1 MKGTVVFSG
10 YSAFYKLK
18 RKKFLVALD
27 NISLQIDG
35 GSSVAIVGE
44 SGSGKTTFLK
54 AIAGFCDY
62 CEGEVY
68 IDGKPAS
75 AKSKNVSVAYVSQQY
90 SLYPHL
96 TVFENVA
103 FPLRVKKMPQ
113 IEIVKAVKNVA
124 KDLEIELLLTRK
136 PFQLSVGQQ
145 QKVALA
151 RAVAKNPD
159 VILLDEPF
167 SNQDTLSGEEVRKIL
182 KKVRET
188 CSATLVLVT
197 HELNDARYL
206 ADKTII
212 LEEGAVKAY
221 GDTRE
226 VLAGYGEP
234 EFLSADMIKGAPS
247 DCENEA
253 PSGCENADESDE
265 NQCAED

>member
-62 CEGEVY
+62 YEGEVY
-68 IDGKPAS
+68 IDGKPVD
-75 AKSKNVSVAYVSQQY
+75 AKDKNVSVAYVSQQY

-151 RAVAKNPD
+151 RAVAKSPD

-197 HELNDARYL
+197 HDLNDARYL
-206 ADKTII
+206 ADKAII

-247 DCENEA
+247 ACDNDA
-253 PSGCENADESDE
+253 PSAYENAGSDE
-265 NQCAED
+265 NQSVED